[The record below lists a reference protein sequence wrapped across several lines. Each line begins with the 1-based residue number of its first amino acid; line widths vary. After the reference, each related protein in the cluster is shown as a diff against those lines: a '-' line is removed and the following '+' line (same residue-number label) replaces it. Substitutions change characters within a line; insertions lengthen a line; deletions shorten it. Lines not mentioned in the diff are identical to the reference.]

1 MLHPASVS
9 SVMHTVG
16 ISSSATALQMKP
28 DNLLAANLFNG
39 QMVNYWNLWDY
50 EQNSYTFVDGGGLRH
65 GGLNAA
71 HAPETFQC
79 CKCGTGSMMQC
90 SVMDARPVLTMLF
103 ACICA
108 GAVDDLAIM
117 PLLRRGVKNI
127 IVCVAT
133 RTEPTGT
140 LAEFATG

>member
-1 MLHPASVS
+1 VDVMMLHPASVS

-65 GGLNAA
+65 GG
-71 HAPETFQC
+71 
-79 CKCGTGSMMQC
+79 
-90 SVMDARPVLTMLF
+90 
-103 ACICA
+103 
-108 GAVDDLAIM
+108 
-117 PLLRRGVKNI
+117 
-127 IVCVAT
+127 
-133 RTEPTGT
+133 
-140 LAEFATG
+140 